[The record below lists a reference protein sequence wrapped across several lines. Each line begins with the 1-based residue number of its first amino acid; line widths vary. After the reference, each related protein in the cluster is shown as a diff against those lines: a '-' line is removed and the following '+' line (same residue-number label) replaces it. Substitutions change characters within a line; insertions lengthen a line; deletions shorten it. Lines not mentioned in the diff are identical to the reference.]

1 MAMSYGSTLTKK
13 VFESLN
19 KCHLSSTLCLKNAM
33 GPLLELFTHY
43 RQNSFD
49 KIFKKLLTTNCKNN
63 AAFLYGILKVKKNYT
78 QTCIKA
84 TIPSLIFSLMP
95 AKHYSF
101 HN

>member
-1 MAMSYGSTLTKK
+1 MFDLVFKKSSDLT
-13 VFESLN
+13 
-19 KCHLSSTLCLKNAM
+19 

-63 AAFLYGILKVKKNYT
+63 AAFLYGILILKVKKNYT
-78 QTCIKA
+78 RTCIKA

-101 HN
+101 HK